1 MIALISI
8 CYASLY
14 FVIFNKLRWLK
25 KTGLNLGIFAGIG
38 MMLISGIL
46 FSTNTF
52 APMTGDARVIRY
64 IIPIVPNVKGRLA
77 EPPVEHLQHVKK
89 GDILFRIEPRPYQN
103 RVDQARGL
111 LLQQIAQRDFLRIT
125 AQRALKLVETGHG
138 SQSVLDE
145 NKTKLR
151 AAEAGIE
158 TAEAN
163 LDHAEWE
170 LEETV
175 VRAPSDGFP
184 AAVQLREGS
193 MVTTIAG
200 NSPIAF
206 VSTEGTDIVGS
217 FSQGAIRK
225 IKVGDPVEITFTS
238 RPGDVLSGQVTR
250 IGETTGESQ
259 LGASSKITAWSGAPA
274 RARWPVMI
282 ELDDEDI
289 YAELKQGAG
298 GKMAVYTDAGKPFH
312 AISKVTIRI
321 SSLLSYLTSG

>member
-1 MIALISI
+1 
-8 CYASLY
+8 
-14 FVIFNKLRWLK
+14 
-25 KTGLNLGIFAGIG
+25 
-38 MMLISGIL
+38 
-46 FSTNTF
+46 
-52 APMTGDARVIRY
+52 MTGDARVIRY
-64 IIPIVPNVKGRLA
+64 IIPVVPNVKGRVA
-77 EPPVEHLQHVKK
+77 EPPIEHLQHVKK
-89 GDILFRIEPRPYQN
+89 GDVLFRIEPRPYQ
-103 RVDQARGL
+103 ARADHARASL
-111 LLQQIAQRDFLRIT
+111 SQHIAQRDFLNISVK
-125 AQRALKLVETGHG
+125 RAARLVETSHA
-138 SQSVLDE
+138 SKSTLDE
-145 NKTKLR
+145 EKTKLR
-151 AAEAGIE
+151 AAEASIE
-158 TAEAN
+158 SAEAN

-206 VSTEGTDIVGS
+206 VSTEDTDIVGS

-225 IKVGDPVEITFTS
+225 IKIGDPVEITFAS
-238 RPGDVLSGQVTR
+238 RPGEVLAGRVTR

-282 ELDDEDI
+282 ELDDGDI